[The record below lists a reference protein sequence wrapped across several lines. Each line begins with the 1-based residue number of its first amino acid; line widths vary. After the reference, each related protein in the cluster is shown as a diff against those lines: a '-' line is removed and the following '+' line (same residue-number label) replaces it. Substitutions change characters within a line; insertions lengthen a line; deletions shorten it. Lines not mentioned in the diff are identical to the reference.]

1 MRLAVLLRTAMGYA
15 PPLAIASVVILEGC
29 TMPPSQAVQLQ
40 DGTVYF
46 VEPPRLVEAATTY
59 NEVNIW
65 GATYYFTV
73 SLPEKASEPLQQI
86 TINQREGVDNI
97 RFDLKNSV
105 AFEGT
110 RSRKGQPIGLKD
122 VVQNRQARTVSIT
135 FDPPVEPGKTIT
147 IGLKPLQ
154 NPSISGVYLF
164 GVTAFP
170 PGEKTHSQFLGFGR
184 LQFYNYGRSFS
195 PFW

>member
-1 MRLAVLLRTAMGYA
+1 MRLAVLLGT
-15 PPLAIASVVILEGC
+15 AIASVAILNGC
-29 TMPPSQAVQLQ
+29 IIPPSQAIQLR

-59 NEVNIW
+59 NQVNMW

-86 TINQREGVDNI
+86 TINQHEGVDNI
-97 RFDLKNSV
+97 RFDLKNSF

-110 RSRKGQPIGLKD
+110 RSRRGERIGLKD
-122 VVQNRQARTVSIT
+122 VTHNRETRTVSIT
-135 FDPPVEPGKTIT
+135 FDPPVSPGKTIT
-147 IGLKPLQ
+147 IGLKPWQ

-184 LQFYNYGRSFS
+184 LQFYNYGSSFF
-195 PFW
+195 PFF